1 MKRPR
6 LPIALLFSFIVPT
19 LAAAADVPAV
29 TVPDAVKS
37 ITAREIGG
45 HLRFLASDFMKGRDT
60 TSPELRLAGE
70 YLAAHLVGA
79 GAEPLGDQVRGSR
92 AFFQQFPLEIVTP
105 HEEGTDLSLILEL
118 NGSRRVVPCKLG
130 TDFVVFP
137 RGIVPGEIEAPIV
150 FAGYGRVDPDRK
162 IDDYAGLDVKNR
174 FVLVYSG
181 QPGALAAN
189 RPRGGGRRARASSGA
204 MGKREP
210 AQKKERWAYWKSNP
224 PATNH
229 PSRTFPSAVETSD
242 SSSPSM
248 TLGHAAISLP
258 AITLA
263 DPIRDVLVG
272 ACGLAADTKGQL
284 LGNGGVR
291 ARFRFAASIENKED
305 RNVIG
310 FFPGS
315 DPEKKKEIV
324 IFSAHYDHVGV
335 DDKGEIYNGSDD
347 NASGT
352 STLLEIAQAFG
363 QGPRPAR
370 SVAFLWV
377 AGEEK
382 GLLGSHWFADHMNL
396 PADYKIVADIN
407 LDMVSRND
415 PKKIGVTP
423 SPKHG
428 DYNTLI
434 PAAQSS
440 CQAEGIEVVFD
451 ADQFY
456 FRTDSYSFASKGI
469 PVIFFFSGIHADYHR
484 PTDDIEKADTEKAAR
499 IGRAAYRLGW
509 QVAQGAEAPKKIKD
523 EPKAKPA
530 PTITSK

>member
-1 MKRPR
+1 M
-6 LPIALLFSFIVPT
+6 
-19 LAAAADVPAV
+19 
-29 TVPDAVKS
+29 
-37 ITAREIGG
+37 
-45 HLRFLASDFMKGRDT
+45 
-60 TSPELRLAGE
+60 
-70 YLAAHLVGA
+70 
-79 GAEPLGDQVRGSR
+79 
-92 AFFQQFPLEIVTP
+92 
-105 HEEGTDLSLILEL
+105 
-118 NGSRRVVPCKLG
+118 
-130 TDFVVFP
+130 
-137 RGIVPGEIEAPIV
+137 
-150 FAGYGRVDPDRK
+150 PDRK

-181 QPGALAAN
+181 QPGAPAAN
-189 RPRGGGRRARASSGA
+189 RPRGGGRRMRAFSGA
-204 MGKREP
+204 MGKREH
-210 AQKKERWAYWKSNP
+210 AQKKGALGVLEIQP
-224 PATNH
+224 PGHESPVPEVPFSGRNLG
-229 PSRTFPSAVETSD
+229 F
-242 SSSPSM
+242 SSPSM
-248 TLGHAAISLP
+248 TLGHATASLP

-263 DPIRDVLVG
+263 DPIRDLLVG
-272 ACGLAADTKGQL
+272 ACGLTADTKGQL
-284 LGNGGVR
+284 LGGGGVR
-291 ARFRFAASIENKED
+291 ARFRFAATIEKKED

-310 FFPGS
+310 FFPGT

-324 IFSAHYDHVGV
+324 VFSAHYDHVGV

-363 QGPRPAR
+363 QGARPAR

-428 DYNTLI
+428 DYNSLI

-440 CQAEGIEVVFD
+440 CQAEGIDVVFD

-469 PVIFFFSGIHADYHR
+469 PVIFFFSGIHADYHK

-499 IGRAAYRLGW
+499 VGRAAYRLGW
-509 QVAQGAEAPKKIKD
+509 QVAQGAEAPKKIKA
-523 EPKAKPA
+523 EPKAKAA